1 MPTATMTSTIQ
12 RPSRPPFAP
21 PTSPLPSLPIP
32 KTRTPLPDIPDN
44 AEDRPRPSSS
54 GLPTPSK
61 LPARSVTVS
70 SLPKPNDSKSYST
83 PSIPTLNT
91 SFASP
96 RPPTSPAPSQ
106 SSLPTLR
113 KVSSIGAF
121 PLPPKGAPR
130 VSSLPPSPLS
140 TSESTS
146 DLNGVQQKHNSSRR
160 DSAKQ
165 QKNTELGS
173 KRVKT
178 PRSSGYGLR
187 PRASVGGATAISG
200 TPSLLNGS
208 GENSFISSA
217 EGARGSDGFLSLPSP
232 PASRSPSVDGSS
244 NTDGTIFEDHEP
256 DSADRGRLN
265 SMGAG
270 NESKGSS
277 GPGKDSTKG
286 NVIVSVRVR
295 PDAGGGDV
303 NTTDGEW
310 IVDGRRSLVSYRGK
324 EGGDYRYGG

>member
-1 MPTATMTSTIQ
+1 MTSTIQ

-21 PTSPLPSLPIP
+21 PTSPLPSLPIT
-32 KTRTPLPDIPDN
+32 KTRTPLPNIPDDP
-44 AEDRPRPSSS
+44 EDRPRTSS

-70 SLPKPNDSKSYST
+70 ALPKPSDSKSYST
-83 PSIPTLNT
+83 PSVPTLNT

-96 RPPTSPAPSQ
+96 RPPTATAQSQ

-113 KVSSIGAF
+113 KVSSFGAF

-146 DLNGVQQKHNSSRR
+146 DLNGAQQKPTSSRR
-160 DSAKQ
+160 DSAKS
-165 QKNTELGS
+165 KSTEGGA
-173 KRVKT
+173 KRPKT

-187 PRASVGGATAISG
+187 PRVSAGAAAALPG

-232 PASRSPSVDGSS
+232 PASRSSSVDGSCH
-244 NTDGTIFEDHEP
+244 TEGTIFEDHEP
-256 DSADRGRLN
+256 ESTDRGRQH
-265 SMGAG
+265 SMSSS
-270 NESKGSS
+270 NEVTRSS
-277 GPGKDSTKG
+277 DTQKDNTKG